1 MRPCL
6 PRSRLKSRLLRATS
20 AGLCL
25 ALAAGPAGAQLRP
38 GAADRAKELN
48 AQAGN
53 ADAKAAVSG
62 AANAAAASTSG
73 AGVAPAQTRL
83 IQHIVV
89 RGTQR
94 VEPGTV
100 LTYVGVREGDNFTP
114 AETDAALKALSA
126 TGLFSDVKTSFDN
139 ATGTLTIRVTEN
151 PIVNQVVFEGNSKVS
166 DKDLTKEVQ
175 IKPRAV
181 FTRAKVQADVQRI
194 IEVYRRNG
202 KFAARVDPQIIQR
215 PQNRVDLIFSITDG
229 PTTGVS
235 RISFS
240 GNKIYDGDTLKGQ
253 IATEESR
260 WYKFLA
266 SNDNYDPDRLQFD
279 RESLRRF
286 YINRGYADFKVLS
299 AVAQLTPNRESFYI
313 NFTVDEGV
321 RYQFGKIAVDSKIR
335 ELPAASLRP
344 MIDAKEGD
352 IYSQDAVQKA
362 IDALTNAA
370 GTKGYAF
377 AEVHPRIKRNKDTH
391 TIDLAF
397 EIVQG
402 PRVYIEKINI
412 AGNTRTLDRVIR
424 RQFRLQEG
432 DAFNRVLI
440 DRSRTRIRG
449 LGFFKDVDVKNVPG
463 SQPDRTN
470 LTVNV
475 TEQSTGALSVGLGY
489 SSTTSLLGEI
499 SYTEANMF
507 GRGQNLRVSLQAS
520 YITKTAQ
527 LSFTEPYFLD
537 RDLSAGFDLYRVQ
550 TNYEQATY
558 QSDVTAGVLRTGFP
572 ISEYSSVSLSYTY
585 KIEKVTPYSG
595 APLDVLLAAGSA
607 NGSILGFSYSYNDL
621 DDFRK
626 PTAGSTFTFSQ
637 SFAGFGGNLKYISTN
652 TTASHYV
659 SMLDGAM
666 VTSLQGR
673 GGYITGYNGSLVPFN
688 ERFFMGGDTFR
699 GFSLAGVGARDI
711 VAGNN
716 YGALG
721 GNVYAIGTLQARF
734 PGLIPES
741 YGING
746 GLFTDFGTL
755 GHLDNIGTRVC
766 SGAQYS
772 GIGTCVKDNL
782 AFRMTAGISVQWK
795 SPVGPVQIDLG
806 LPIIKTFYDRPQII
820 HFSTA
825 TGY

>member
-1 MRPCL
+1 M
-6 PRSRLKSRLLRATS
+6 RLKSSLLRAT
-20 AGLCL
+20 AGTLCL
-25 ALAAGPAGAQLRP
+25 ALAASPSQAQLRP
-38 GAADRAKELN
+38 GAADRAKALN
-48 AQAGN
+48 AQGPQAPKSN
-53 ADAKAAVSG
+53 ADT
-62 AANAAAASTSG
+62 NAAANPAGTVAEPG
-73 AGVAPAQTRL
+73 AAPRI

-100 LTYVGVREGDNFTP
+100 LTYVGLREGDNYT
-114 AETDAALKALSA
+114 AADADTALKALTA
-126 TGLFSDVKTSFDN
+126 TGLFSDVKTSFDGS
-139 ATGTLTIRVTEN
+139 TGTLTLRVTEN

-175 IKPRAV
+175 IKPRMV

-194 IEVYRRNG
+194 IELYRRNG

-235 RISFS
+235 RINFF
-240 GNKIYDGDTLKGQ
+240 GNKVFDGDTLKGQ

-260 WYKFLA
+260 WWKFLA

-286 YINRGYADFKVLS
+286 YINKGYADFKVVS
-299 AVAQLTPNRESFYI
+299 AVAQLTPARDAFFI

-321 RYQFGKIAVDSKIR
+321 KYKFGKITVNSKIR
-335 ELPAASLRP
+335 ELPAELLRP
-344 MIDAKEGD
+344 MINAQTGD
-352 IYSQDAVQKA
+352 VYAQAVVQKS

-377 AEVHPRIKRNKDTH
+377 AEVHPRLDRHKDSR
-391 TIDLAF
+391 TIDLSF

-412 AGNTRTLDRVIR
+412 AGNTKTLDRIIR

-440 DRSRTRIRG
+440 DRSRTRIRS

-475 TEQSTGALSVGLGY
+475 TEQSTGSIQVGLGY
-489 SSTTSLLGEI
+489 SSTTSLLGEV
-499 SYTEANMF
+499 SYTQTNLF
-507 GRGQNLRVSLQAS
+507 GRGQSMRASVQAS
-520 YITKTAQ
+520 YITKTIQ
-527 LSFTEPYFLD
+527 FSFTEPYFLD
-537 RDLSAGFDLYRVQ
+537 RELAAGFDLYKVQ

-558 QSDVTAGVLRTGFP
+558 QSDVTAAVLRMGFP
-572 ISEYSSVSLSYTY
+572 ISEFSSVSVSYTY
-585 KIEKVTPYSG
+585 KIEKVSPYSG
-595 APLDVLLAAGSA
+595 APLDVLLAAGSS
-607 NGSILGFSYSYNDL
+607 NGSIVGYSYSYNDL
-621 DDFRK
+621 DDLRK
-626 PTAGSTFTFSQ
+626 PTSGWTFNFSQ
-637 SFAGFGGNLKYISTN
+637 GFAGFGGNLKYISTTSN
-652 TTASHYV
+652 FSVYDPWF
-659 SMLDGAM
+659 DGSLVM
-666 VTSLQGR
+666 SLQGR
-673 GGYITGYNGSLVPFN
+673 GGYITGYNGNLVPFN

-699 GFSLAGVGARDI
+699 GFALAGIGPRDI
-711 VAGNN
+711 TSPNN
-716 YGALG
+716 YGSLG
-721 GNVYAIGTLQARF
+721 GTVYAIGTIQARL
-734 PGLIPES
+734 PALLPES
-741 YGING
+741 YGVNA
-746 GLFTDFGTL
+746 GLFSDFGTL
-755 GHLDNIGTRVC
+755 GRVDNITSRTCTGT
-766 SGAQYS
+766 QYS
-772 GIGTCVKDNL
+772 GVGSCVKDNL
-782 AFRMTAGISVQWK
+782 AFRASAGISIQWK
-795 SPVGPVQIDLG
+795 SPMGPVQIDLG
-806 LPIIKTFYDRPQII
+806 LPILKTFYDRPQII

>member
-1 MRPCL
+1 MRTL
-6 PRSRLKSRLLRATS
+6 RLRSRLLRATS
-20 AGLCL
+20 AGLCV
-25 ALAAGPAGAQLRP
+25 ALTCAPANAQLRP
-38 GAADRAKELN
+38 GAAERAKELN
-48 AQAGN
+48 AQAAAAPNN
-53 ADAKAAVSG
+53 AAS
-62 AANAAAASTSG
+62 AAAANPAAQPAAPSTE
-73 AGVAPAQTRL
+73 APRI

-100 LTYVGVREGDNFTP
+100 LTYVGVREGDTYTP
-114 AETDAALKALSA
+114 ADVDTALKTLTG
-126 TGLFSDVKTSFDN
+126 TGLFSDVKTSFDG

-194 IEVYRRNG
+194 IELYRRNG

-235 RISFS
+235 KINFT
-240 GNKIYDGDTLKGQ
+240 GNKIFDSDTLKGQ

-266 SNDNYDPDRLQFD
+266 TNDNYDPDRLQFD

-299 AVAQLTPNRESFYI
+299 AVAQLTPDRKSFYI

-321 RYQFGKIAVDSKIR
+321 RYRFGNVTIESKIR
-335 ELPAASLRP
+335 ELPGDKLRP
-344 MIDAKEGD
+344 LVDVHQGD
-352 IYSQDAVQKA
+352 IYSQEDVQKA
-362 IDALTNAA
+362 IDALENAA
-370 GTKGYAF
+370 GTRGYAF
-377 AEVHPRIKRNKDTH
+377 AQVHPRIKRDPKIR
-391 TIDLAF
+391 TIDLGF

-412 AGNTRTLDRVIR
+412 SGNTRTLDHIIR

-449 LGFFKDVDVKNVPG
+449 LGFFKDVEVKNVPG

-475 TEQSTGALSVGLGY
+475 TEQSTAALQVGLGY
-489 SSTTSLLGEI
+489 SSTTSLLGEV
-499 SYTEANMF
+499 SYTDSNWF
-507 GRGQNLRVSLQAS
+507 GRGQNLRISLQAS
-520 YITKTAQ
+520 YITKQAVF
-527 LSFTEPYFLD
+527 SFTEPNFLGRTD
-537 RDLSAGFDLYRVQ
+537 MAVGFDLYETQ
-550 TNYEQATY
+550 TNFDQATY
-558 QSDVTAGVLRTGFP
+558 QSDTTAATLRLGYP
-572 ISEYSSVSLSYTY
+572 ISEYSSVLLSYSY
-585 KIEKVTPYSG
+585 QIQDVRPYAG
-595 APLDVLLAAGSA
+595 APLDVQLAAGTL
-607 NGSILGFSYSYNDL
+607 NGSIFGFAYSYNDL
-621 DDFRK
+621 DDYRK
-626 PTAGSTFTFSQ
+626 PTKGTTFSISQ
-637 SFAGFGGNLKYISTN
+637 SIAGFGGNLKYMQSGI
-652 TTASHYV
+652 TAGTYTP
-659 SMLDGAM
+659 MFDGGIIA
-666 VTSLQGR
+666 SLTGR
-673 GGYITGYNGSLVPFN
+673 AGYITGYNGSLVPFN
-688 ERFFMGGDTFR
+688 DRFFDGGDTFR
-699 GFSLAGVGARDI
+699 GFALAGIGPRDI
-711 VAGNN
+711 VAPSNT
-716 YGALG
+716 GALG
-721 GNVYAIGTLQARF
+721 GTVRAIGTAQMRF
-734 PGLIPES
+734 PSLMPES
-741 YGING
+741 YGVG
-746 GLFTDFGTL
+746 LSLFTDFGTM
-755 GHLDNIGTRVC
+755 GRLDNFTSERVC

-772 GIGTCVKDNL
+772 GVGTCVKDNL
-782 AFRMTAGISVQWK
+782 AFRGSAGISVTWK
-795 SPVGPVQIDLG
+795 SPFGPVQIDLG
-806 LPIIKTFYDRPQII
+806 LPYAKTAYDRAQII